1 MARLTDEERAAKL
14 AEGLRQQQAKLDQLQ
29 ARINNRQRKADTQRK
44 IIIGGTVLAA
54 MKDDKA
60 LAAQIEALVQ
70 KKVTRPQD
78 KAAVAEFFAKVSAKS
93 TKAEG

>member
-1 MARLTDEERAAKL
+1 
-14 AEGLRQQQAKLDQLQ
+14 
-29 ARINNRQRKADTQRK
+29 
-44 IIIGGTVLAA
+44 